1 VCATPIFIFSVI
13 AEEFGLVGSLLL
25 LLLLFIMLWRLLRIA
40 EMARD
45 DFGRLIVVGMATLIF
60 VQSVINIGMN
70 VHLLPVTGIPLPFV
84 SHGGSS
90 LVTLL
95 LGLGL
100 AQSVAMRHRKIE
112 F

>member
-1 VCATPIFIFSVI
+1 
-13 AEEFGLVGSLLL
+13 
-25 LLLLFIMLWRLLRIA
+25 
-40 EMARD
+40 
-45 DFGRLIVVGMATLIF
+45 MATIIF

-70 VHLLPVTGIPLPFV
+70 LHLLPVTGIPLPFV